1 MRNSALKNKMDVF
14 HNDFQGRAKIK
25 AAILLIS
32 STFLFSLSAHAAE
45 PMSNTKNTI
54 KPISMNQAS
63 INTTAINTSAIN
75 LAIMAENPTVLSETQ
90 RVTRAKTNTLTPK
103 TNQTK
108 ANQAKTDQAIYSED
122 AIHHPVWAKNG
133 MVATQEALASDIG
146 LKILKDGGNA
156 VDAAVAVGFALA
168 VTLPRAGN
176 IGGGG
181 FMMVYDAKQGK
192 TVALD
197 YREKAPS
204 SASRDMYLDKD
215 SNAVSDL
222 SQYHGLAVGVPGTVA
237 GLLKALE
244 DHGTM
249 SRGQVMAP
257 AIGLAENGIEVTAG
271 LSESLTA
278 LSDRMQKWPSTKK
291 IFFKPDG
298 SAYQPGERLKQPEL
312 AHSLK
317 LIAAKGADGFYKGET
332 ARKLVKAVNE
342 AGGSMSL
349 KDLENYEAIAR
360 EPVKGNYRGYEIVSM
375 PPPSS
380 GGIHI
385 VQILN
390 ILEGYPLKD
399 YGQNSAQTIHL
410 MAEAMQLAYA
420 DRAEYLGDSDFID
433 VPASG
438 LTSQAYADKL
448 RTLINPNKAT
458 PAATI
463 KANNPLPYE
472 SDQTTHFSIVDKD
485 GNAVANTYTL
495 NFSYGTGLVAEG
507 TGILLNNEMDDFS
520 AKPGVPN
527 GYGLLGGEAN
537 AVAANK
543 RPLSSMSPTLVFK
556 DSKPYIVT
564 GSPGGSR
571 IITTVTQIISNVI
584 DHDMNIAEATH
595 APRIHDQWLPDEIR
609 VEKALNIDTVK
620 KLESMGHTVSPK
632 SAMGSTQSI
641 MMTPNGVY
649 GSSDPRIVDAA
660 VVGY

>member
-1 MRNSALKNKMDVF
+1 MLKLASQL
-14 HNDFQGRAKIK
+14 HNDIAHYHCTHNKTVLTK
-25 AAILLIS
+25 TLKSTMLMIS
-32 STFLFSLSAHAAE
+32 STLLLSISAQAIE
-45 PMSNTKNTI
+45 PTTNKATTI
-54 KPISMNQAS
+54 NQTS
-63 INTTAINTSAIN
+63 INTSASN
-75 LAIMAENPTVLSETQ
+75 LAIMADKPTVLSETK
-90 RVTRAKTNTLTPK
+90 RITRAKANNST
-103 TNQTK
+103 TK
-108 ANQAKTDQAIYSED
+108 NSHADQAIYSED

-133 MVATQEALASDIG
+133 MVATQEALASEIG

-156 VDAAVAVGFALA
+156 IDAGVAVGFALA

-181 FMMVYDAKQGK
+181 FMMIYDAKQGK

-215 SNAVSDL
+215 GNAVSDL
-222 SQYHGLAVGVPGTVA
+222 SRYHGLAVGVPGTVA

-257 AIGLAENGIEVTAG
+257 AIALAENGIEVTAG
-271 LSESLTA
+271 LSESLEA
-278 LSDRMQKWPSTKK
+278 LSDRLQKWPSTKK

-312 AHSLK
+312 ARSLK
-317 LIAAKGADGFYKGET
+317 LIATQGADGFYKGET
-332 ARKLVKAVNE
+332 ASKLVKAVND
-342 AGGSMSL
+342 AGGRMSL
-349 KDLENYEAIAR
+349 QDLANYEAIAR
-360 EPVKGNYRGYEIVSM
+360 VPVKGDYRGYEIVSM

-385 VQILN
+385 IQILN

-433 VPASG
+433 VPDSG

-448 RTLINPNKAT
+448 RGLINPNKAT

-495 NFSYGTGLVAEG
+495 NFSYGTGLVADG

-527 GYGLLGGEAN
+527 GYGLLGGEAK
-537 AVAANK
+537 AVEANK

-571 IITTVTQIISNVI
+571 IITTVTQVISNVL

-609 VEKALNIDTVK
+609 IEKALNVDTIN
-620 KLESMGHTVSPK
+620 KLESMGHTVSPQ
-632 SAMGSTQSI
+632 ATMGSTQSI
-641 MMTPNGVY
+641 MITPDGVY

>member
-1 MRNSALKNKMDVF
+1 MSAPYSHSHQTQAPTYKTLKS
-14 HNDFQGRAKIK
+14 
-25 AAILLIS
+25 AALIIG
-32 STFLFSLSAHAAE
+32 STLLFSVSAHAVDT
-45 PMSNTKNTI
+45 NTAVASKTI
-54 KPISMNQAS
+54 NPTS
-63 INTTAINTSAIN
+63 INTSAIN
-75 LAIMAENPTVLSETQ
+75 LAVMKENPTVLSETQ
-90 RVTRAKTNTLTPK
+90 RVTRAKSNTLTPK
-103 TNQTK
+103 AT
-108 ANQAKTDQAIYSED
+108 QAKTDQAIYSVD

-204 SASRDMYLDKD
+204 SASRDMYLDKE

-222 SQYHGLAVGVPGTVA
+222 SRYHGLAVGVPGTVA

-257 AIGLAENGIEVTAG
+257 AIALAENGIEVTAG
-271 LSESLTA
+271 LSESLEA
-278 LSDRMQKWPSTKK
+278 LSDRLQKWPSTKK
-291 IFFKPDG
+291 IFFKADG
-298 SAYQPGERLKQPEL
+298 STYQPGERLKQPEL
-312 AHSLK
+312 AKSLK
-317 LIAAKGADGFYKGET
+317 LIAAKGSDGFYKGET

-342 AGGSMSL
+342 AGGKMSL
-349 KDLENYEAIAR
+349 QDLANYQAIAR
-360 EPVKGNYRGYEIVSM
+360 TPVKGDYRGYEIVSM

-420 DRAEYLGDSDFID
+420 DRSEYLGDSDFID

-438 LTSQAYADKL
+438 LTAQPYADKL
-448 RTLINPNKAT
+448 RALINPNKAT

-527 GYGLLGGEAN
+527 GYGLIGGDAN
-537 AVAANK
+537 AVEANK
-543 RPLSSMSPTLVFK
+543 RPLSSMSPTIVFK

-571 IITTVTQIISNVI
+571 IITTVTQVISNVI

-609 VEKALNIDTVK
+609 IEKALNIDTIK
-620 KLESMGHTVSPK
+620 KLESMGHKVSQQ

-641 MMTPNGVY
+641 MITPNGVY

>member
-1 MRNSALKNKMDVF
+1 MSHLPSQPHHATQQPRLKKKLSISSSALLIT
-14 HNDFQGRAKIK
+14 GT
-25 AAILLIS
+25 LLLS
-32 STFLFSLSAHAAE
+32 VSAHALE
-45 PMSNTKNTI
+45 PVASTK
-54 KPISMNQAS
+54 S
-63 INTTAINTSAIN
+63 INNTSINTSAIN
-75 LAIMAENPTVLSETQ
+75 LAVMADSPTVLSETK
-90 RVTRAKTNTLTPK
+90 RITTAKSNNLTATTNTANKTNS
-103 TNQTK
+103 
-108 ANQAKTDQAIYSED
+108 DQAIYSAD

-146 LKILKDGGNA
+146 LQILKQGGNA
-156 VDAAVAVGFALA
+156 VDASVAVGFALA

-181 FMMVYDAKQGK
+181 FMMIYDAKQGK

-204 SASRDMYLDKD
+204 SASRDMYLDD
-215 SNAVSDL
+215 EGNAVSDL
-222 SQYHGLAVGVPGTVA
+222 SRYHGLAVGVPGTVA
-237 GLLKALE
+237 GLLKALDE
-244 DHGTM
+244 HGTM

-257 AIGLAENGIEVTAG
+257 AISLAENGIEVTAG

-278 LSDRMQKWPSTKK
+278 LSDRLQKWPSTKK
-291 IFFKPDG
+291 VFFKPDG
-298 SAYQPGERLKQPEL
+298 STYQPGERLKQPEL
-312 AHSLK
+312 ARSLK
-317 LIAAKGADGFYKGET
+317 LIAAQGADGFYKGET
-332 ARKLVKAVNE
+332 ASKIVKAVNE
-342 AGGSMSL
+342 AGGRMSL
-349 KDLENYEAIAR
+349 QDLANYNAVAR

-385 VQILN
+385 IQILN

-420 DRAEYLGDSDFID
+420 DRAEYLGDADFVD
-433 VPASG
+433 VPVSG
-438 LTSQAYADKL
+438 LTARPYADKL
-448 RTLINPNKAT
+448 RTLIDPNKAT

-495 NFSYGTGLVAEG
+495 NFSYGTGLVADG

-537 AVAANK
+537 SVEADK

-571 IITTVTQIISNVI
+571 IITTVTQVISNVI

-609 VEKALNIDTVK
+609 IEKALNIDTIK
-620 KLESMGHTVSPK
+620 KLESMGHTVSPQ

-641 MMTPNGVY
+641 MITPSGVY

>member
-1 MRNSALKNKMDVF
+1 MALLSSGPTQHTNKQNKTHHKPSLKKSA
-14 HNDFQGRAKIK
+14 
-25 AAILLIS
+25 LLIS
-32 STFLFSLSAHAAE
+32 SALLLSVSAHALE
-45 PMSNTKNTI
+45 
-54 KPISMNQAS
+54 
-63 INTTAINTSAIN
+63 TTNSVNNNAVSDSSLNTSAIN
-75 LAIMAENPTVLSETQ
+75 LPIMTNAPTVLTENQ
-90 RVTRAKTNTLTPK
+90 RITRAKTNSLKPTTK
-103 TNQTK
+103 T
-108 ANQAKTDQAIYSED
+108 AKTDQAIYSAD

-146 LKILKDGGNA
+146 LQILKDGGNA
-156 VDAAVAVGFALA
+156 VDAGVAVGFALA

-181 FMMVYDAKQGK
+181 FMMIYDAKQGK

-204 SASRDMYLDKD
+204 SATRDMYLD
-215 SNAVSDL
+215 SAGNAVSDL
-222 SQYHGLAVGVPGTVA
+222 SRYHGLAVGVPGTVA

-249 SRGQVMAP
+249 SREQVMAP
-257 AIGLAENGIEVTAG
+257 AIALAENGIEVTAG
-271 LSESLTA
+271 LSESLEA
-278 LSDRMQKWPSTKK
+278 LSDRLQKWPSTKK

-312 AHSLK
+312 ARSLK
-317 LIAAKGADGFYKGET
+317 LIAAQGADGFYKGET
-332 ARKLVKAVNE
+332 ASKLVKAVTD
-342 AGGSMSL
+342 AGGRMSL
-349 KDLENYEAIAR
+349 QDLANYEAIAR
-360 EPVKGNYRGYEIVSM
+360 VPVKGDYRGYEIVSM

-385 VQILN
+385 IQILN

-433 VPASG
+433 VPDSG

-448 RTLINPNKAT
+448 RGLIDPNKAT
-458 PAATI
+458 PASTI

-485 GNAVANTYTL
+485 GNAIANTYTL

-537 AVAANK
+537 AVEANK

-571 IITTVTQIISNVI
+571 IITTVTQVISNVL

-609 VEKALNIDTVK
+609 IEKALNVDTIN
-620 KLESMGHTVSPK
+620 KLESMGHTVSPQ
-632 SAMGSTQSI
+632 ATMGSTQSI
-641 MMTPNGVY
+641 MITPDGVY

>member
-1 MRNSALKNKMDVF
+1 MPTSISKNNIRTAD
-14 HNDFQGRAKIK
+14 NNPQGRANIK

-32 STFLFSLSAHAAE
+32 STFLVSLSAHALE
-45 PMSNTKNTI
+45 PTTNQSTTI
-54 KPISMNQAS
+54 NQTS
-63 INTTAINTSAIN
+63 INTSAIN
-75 LAIMAENPTVLSETQ
+75 LAIMADNPTVISETQ
-90 RVTRAKTNTLTPK
+90 RVTRAKTTTLTS
-103 TNQTK
+103 TINN
-108 ANQAKTDQAIYSED
+108 ANADQAIYSED

-156 VDAAVAVGFALA
+156 VDAGVAVGFALA

-181 FMMVYDAKQGK
+181 FMMIYDAKQGK

-204 SASRDMYLDKD
+204 SASRDMYLDED
-215 SNAVSDL
+215 GNAVSDL
-222 SQYHGLAVGVPGTVA
+222 SRYHGLAVGVPGTVA

-257 AIGLAENGIEVTAG
+257 AIALAEDGIEVTAG

-291 IFFKPDG
+291 VFFKHDG

-312 AHSLK
+312 AKSLK

-332 ARKLVKAVNE
+332 ASKLVKAVNE

-349 KDLENYEAIAR
+349 QDLANYEAIAR
-360 EPVKGNYRGYEIVSM
+360 EPVKGDYRGYEIVSM

-420 DRAEYLGDSDFID
+420 DRSEYLGDSDFID

-438 LTSQAYADKL
+438 LASQAYADKL
-448 RTLINPNKAT
+448 RTLINPDKAT
-458 PAATI
+458 PASTI

-485 GNAVANTYTL
+485 GNAIANTYTL

-527 GYGLLGGEAN
+527 GYGLIGGDAN
-537 AVAANK
+537 AVEANK

-641 MMTPNGVY
+641 MITPNGVY

>member
-1 MRNSALKNKMDVF
+1 MSPLF
-14 HNDFQGRAKIK
+14 SHNDHATRQNQPKPK
-25 AAILLIS
+25 AVFKTASLLIS
-32 STFLFSLSAHAAE
+32 SALFLSVSAHALE
-45 PMSNTKNTI
+45 TS
-54 KPISMNQAS
+54 SS
-63 INTTAINTSAIN
+63 INNTATNSSSLNTGAIN
-75 LAIMAENPTVLSETQ
+75 LPVTTPTVLSENQ
-90 RVTRAKTNTLTPK
+90 RITRATTNRLKPATTKT
-103 TNQTK
+103 
-108 ANQAKTDQAIYSED
+108 KTDEAIYSEN

-133 MVATQEALASDIG
+133 MVASQEALASDIG
-146 LKILKDGGNA
+146 LQILKEGGNA
-156 VDAAVAVGFALA
+156 VDAGVAVGFALA

-181 FMMVYDAKQGK
+181 FMMIYDAKQDK
-192 TVALD
+192 TIALD
-197 YREKAPS
+197 YREKAPLN
-204 SASRDMYLDKD
+204 ATRDMYLDKEG
-215 SNAVSDL
+215 NAVSDL
-222 SQYHGLAVGVPGTVA
+222 SRYHGLAVGVPGTVA

-244 DHGTM
+244 EHGTM
-249 SRGQVMAP
+249 SREQVMAP
-257 AIGLAENGIEVTAG
+257 AIALAENGIDVTPG
-271 LSESLTA
+271 LSQSLEA
-278 LSDRMQKWPSTKK
+278 LSDRLQKWPATKK

-312 AHSLK
+312 ARSLK
-317 LIAAKGADGFYKGET
+317 LIAAQGADGFYKGET

-342 AGGSMSL
+342 AGGIMSL
-349 KDLENYEAIAR
+349 QDLTNYEAIAR

-385 VQILN
+385 IQILN

-448 RTLINPNKAT
+448 RTLIDPNKAT
-458 PAATI
+458 PALTI

-472 SDQTTHFSIVDKD
+472 SDQTTHFSVVDKD

-527 GYGLLGGEAN
+527 GYGLLGGDAN
-537 AVAANK
+537 AVEANK

-556 DSKPYIVT
+556 DNKPYIVT

-571 IITTVTQIISNVI
+571 IITTVTQVISNVI

-609 VEKALNIDTVK
+609 IEKALNIDTVR
-620 KLESMGHTVSPK
+620 KLESMGHKVSPQ
-632 SAMGSTQSI
+632 ATMGSTQSI
-641 MMTPNGVY
+641 MVTPDGVY

>member
-1 MRNSALKNKMDVF
+1 MPNLSGHSQSPIITTLKSAM
-14 HNDFQGRAKIK
+14 
-25 AAILLIS
+25 LIAS
-32 STFLFSLSAHAAE
+32 STLLLSVSAHALE
-45 PMSNTKNTI
+45 PVTPTDANVINNT
-54 KPISMNQAS
+54 S
-63 INTTAINTSAIN
+63 INTSAIN
-75 LAIMAENPTVLSETQ
+75 LAIMTDNPTVLSETKRITPAQ
-90 RVTRAKTNTLTPK
+90 TNTLTSTTNK
-103 TNQTK
+103 T
-108 ANQAKTDQAIYSED
+108 KTEQAIYSED

-146 LKILKDGGNA
+146 LQILKDGGNA
-156 VDAAVAVGFALA
+156 VDAGVAVGFALA

-181 FMMVYDAKQGK
+181 FMMIYDAEQGE

-215 SNAVSDL
+215 GNAVSDL
-222 SQYHGLAVGVPGTVA
+222 SRFHGLAVGVPGTVA

-249 SRGQVMAP
+249 SREQVMAP
-257 AIGLAENGIEVTAG
+257 AIALAEDGIEVTAG
-271 LSESLTA
+271 LSESLEA
-278 LSDRMQKWPSTKK
+278 LSDRLQKWPSTKK
-291 IFFKPDG
+291 VFFKPDG
-298 SAYQPGERLKQPEL
+298 SAYQPGERLYQPEL
-312 AHSLK
+312 ARSLK
-317 LIAAKGADGFYKGET
+317 LIATQGADGFYKGET
-332 ARKLVKAVNE
+332 ARSIVKAVNE

-349 KDLENYEAIAR
+349 QDLANYEAIAR
-360 EPVKGNYRGYEIVSM
+360 TPVTGDYRGYEIVSM

-399 YGQNSAQTIHL
+399 YGHNSAQTIHL
-410 MAEAMQLAYA
+410 MSEAMQRAYA

-438 LTSQAYADKL
+438 LTSQAYADQL
-448 RTLINPNKAT
+448 HTLIDTDKAT
-458 PAATI
+458 PASTI

-485 GNAVANTYTL
+485 GNAIANTYTL
-495 NFSYGTGLVAEG
+495 NFSYGTGLVADG

-520 AKPGVPN
+520 AKPGTPN

-537 AVAANK
+537 SVEANK

-609 VEKALNIDTVK
+609 VEKALNIDTIK

-632 SAMGSTQSI
+632 AAMGSTQSI
-641 MMTPNGVY
+641 MITPNGVY